1 MCTEICNPDTNSL
14 VCVKKIVVFRKEY
27 YILAAVWKIQ
37 FLLLLLPVTEVIE
50 ERTTEEE
57 ESKAEAT
64 EEPSTEEQ
72 TEEASA
78 TEESSKA
85 ETTSEEA
92 PKERKK
98 SLAEKVGGAV
108 SSLFGIGSSK
118 KEESKEASKK
128 DSKEAKVEEE
138 VAKWGKPLGLPSP
151 LHPGGSSRSLNNDN
165 NRSGKSS
172 SKKTEKKFTP
182 LYMDLAYVPHHGDA
196 NYTDIEFFKRVR
208 ARYYVFSGVE
218 PSRAVFDA
226 LLEAKKT
233 WENKDLGNCI
243 KNHFYNRT
251 FVYII
256 KLDFNWLIFL
266 QK

>member
-1 MCTEICNPDTNSL
+1 MYISA
-14 VCVKKIVVFRKEY
+14 VFWR
-27 YILAAVWKIQ
+27 IHF
-37 FLLLLLPVTEVIE
+37 FLLQVTEVIE
-50 ERTTEEE
+50 ETTTKDE
-57 ESKAEAT
+57 ESKTEAT

-233 WENKDLGNCI
+233 WENKDLGNIC
-243 KNHFYNRT
+243 
-251 FVYII
+251 
-256 KLDFNWLIFL
+256 
-266 QK
+266 